1 MLTLSCSHASQ
12 LGLKKTASKRST
24 TRELIMINEL
34 KEDAQQRMGKTVEAL
49 GQALNKVRTGRAHP
63 SILEGVR
70 VSYYGSETPLSQVA
84 NISVADART
93 LTVTPWEKNI
103 VQDVERAI
111 MNAGL
116 GLNPSSAGEVI
127 RIPMPALTE
136 ETRKGFIRQARKE
149 VENSRVSARNI
160 RRDVL
165 SDIKE
170 LLKEKDISEDEERR
184 AQDDVQKITDSF
196 IKQMDEMLVVK
207 EKDLMEI

>member
-1 MLTLSCSHASQ
+1 
-12 LGLKKTASKRST
+12 
-24 TRELIMINEL
+24 MINEL
-34 KEDAQQRMGKTVEAL
+34 KEDARQRMSKTVEAL
-49 GQALNKVRTGRAHP
+49 GHALNKVRTGRAHP

-111 MNAGL
+111 MNADL

-136 ETRKGFIRQARKE
+136 ETRKGYIRQARKE
-149 VENSRVSARNI
+149 VETSRISARNI

-184 AQDDVQKITDSF
+184 AQEDVQKITDSF
-196 IKQMDEMLVVK
+196 IKQMDEMLVDK

>member
-1 MLTLSCSHASQ
+1 
-12 LGLKKTASKRST
+12 
-24 TRELIMINEL
+24 
-34 KEDAQQRMGKTVEAL
+34 
-49 GQALNKVRTGRAHP
+49 
-63 SILEGVR
+63 
-70 VSYYGSETPLSQVA
+70 
-84 NISVADART
+84 
-93 LTVTPWEKNI
+93 
-103 VQDVERAI
+103 

-127 RIPMPALTE
+127 RIPMPALTK
-136 ETRKGFIRQARKE
+136 ETRKSFIRQARKE

-184 AQDDVQKITDSF
+184 AQDDVQKITDGF
-196 IKQMDEMLVVK
+196 IKQMDDMLVAK

>member
-1 MLTLSCSHASQ
+1 
-12 LGLKKTASKRST
+12 
-24 TRELIMINEL
+24 MINEL
-34 KEDAQQRMGKTVEAL
+34 KKDAQQRMGKTVEAL
-49 GQALNKVRTGRAHP
+49 GHALNKVRTGRAHP

-149 VENSRVSARNI
+149 AENSRVSARNI

-184 AQDDVQKITDSF
+184 AQDDVQKITDAS
-196 IKQMDEMLVVK
+196 IKQMDDMLVVK